1 VGGCHCTYNTKWRKK
16 TLAWSVDLPSVF
28 RSNDSMNCL
37 LITKLPYGP
46 VAKSAQFLYTLFYRW
61 WSKRKRRKLV
71 HLGVLID
78 SAWKSKTV
86 SKQSNWTLLGLPCAG
101 LQSRGNCHISTV
113 WFTVD
118 FSEYQNLA
126 FLEVFFMWY
135 RLLLLYLF
143 HLFVNLLQPLFFC
156 CMEVFLNP
164 IATIFIATQ

>member
-1 VGGCHCTYNTKWRKK
+1 M
-16 TLAWSVDLPSVF
+16 DLPSVF

-37 LITKLPYGP
+37 LITKLPYLMVCYSMALFLFLGP

-86 SKQSNWTLLGLPCAG
+86 SKQSNWTLLGLPCTG
-101 LQSRGNCHISTV
+101 LQSRGNCHISTM

-118 FSEYQNLA
+118 FSVYKNLA